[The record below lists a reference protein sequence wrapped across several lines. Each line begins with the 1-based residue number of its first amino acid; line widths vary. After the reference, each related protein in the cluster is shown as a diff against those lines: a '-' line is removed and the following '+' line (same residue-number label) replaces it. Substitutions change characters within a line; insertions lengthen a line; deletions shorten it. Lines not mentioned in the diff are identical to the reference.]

1 MFETLCKIEKIFIDI
16 LLVPSRHDNFSP
28 RQSYYKNYY
37 TLKKNNRDLS
47 NIVMQIF
54 FFSFSSYY
62 IYINNSCGFELLL
75 KIINLIY

>member
-37 TLKKNNRDLS
+37 TFKKNNRDLS

-54 FFSFSSYY
+54 FFLFRV
-62 IYINNSCGFELLL
+62 ITFTLITHADLSC
-75 KIINLIY
+75 Y

>member
-37 TLKKNNRDLS
+37 TFKKNNRDLS

-54 FFSFSSYY
+54 FFLFRV
-62 IYINNSCGFELLL
+62 ITFTLITRADLSC
-75 KIINLIY
+75 Y

>member
-16 LLVPSRHDNFSP
+16 LLVPSRYDNFSP

-37 TLKKNNRDLS
+37 TFKKNNRDLS

-54 FFSFSSYY
+54 FFLFRV
-62 IYINNSCGFELLL
+62 ITFTLITRADLSC
-75 KIINLIY
+75 Y